1 MLLNVASAM
10 AALYDARRSA
20 PRLRSQ
26 PRPAIGGTQAD
37 QRMEISAIGG
47 ECLAEQGHAH
57 RTLALAGVSC
67 HRESSAA
74 ATDSDGPMASGRVRS
89 PVLVECVQKSLVWP
103 DLGL

>member
-1 MLLNVASAM
+1 
-10 AALYDARRSA
+10 
-20 PRLRSQ
+20 
-26 PRPAIGGTQAD
+26 
-37 QRMEISAIGG
+37 MEISAIGG

-89 PVLVECVQKSLVWP
+89 PLALGRSESSSCRMREKKVWSGP
-103 DLGL
+103 IWVYRI